1 MKSILTTISLA
12 FILAM
17 SGFSQNS
24 NDTLNLDYREH
35 FIFGLKAG
43 INYSNVY
50 DAQGEEFK
58 TDAKLGL
65 AGGLFVAI
73 PIIKFLG
80 VQPEVLFSQK
90 GFKGTG
96 RLFGTSYELTRT
108 TNYIDVPL
116 YFALNPSRF
125 FTILAGPQYSYLI
138 SQQNKFEN
146 AVTTIVQE
154 QEFENDNI
162 RKNTFCF
169 SGGADIMLNHL
180 VISGRA
186 GWDILN
192 NNGDGTSTTPR
203 YKNAWYQLTAGYV
216 FH

>member
-1 MKSILTTISLA
+1 MKSTIAS
-12 FILAM
+12 FILVFAIAINV
-17 SGFSQNS
+17 FSQDS
-24 NDTLNLDYREH
+24 NDNLNLDFRDQ

-50 DAQGEEFK
+50 DAKGEEFSA
-58 TDAKLGL
+58 DAKFGL
-65 AGGLFVAI
+65 AGGLFIAV
-73 PIIKFLG
+73 PIGKYIG
-80 VQPEVLFSQK
+80 IQPEVLFSQK

-96 RLFGTSYELTRT
+96 RLFGTSYVLTRT

-116 YFALNPSRF
+116 YFALKPSRF

-146 AVTTIVQE
+146 AATTIVQE

-203 YKNAWYQLTAGYV
+203 YKNAWYQLTAGYI

>member
-1 MKSILTTISLA
+1 MKSIITTISLA
-12 FILAM
+12 FILVL
-17 SGFSQNS
+17 SGFSQES
-24 NDTLNLDYREH
+24 NDTLNLDFREH

-50 DAQGEEFK
+50 DAKGEEFRA
-58 TDAKLGL
+58 DAKFGL

-73 PIIKFLG
+73 PIVKFLG

-96 RLFGTSYELTRT
+96 RLFGTSYVLTRT

-116 YFALNPSRF
+116 YFAVKPSRF
-125 FTILAGPQYSYLI
+125 FTLLAGPQYSYLI

-203 YKNAWYQLTAGYV
+203 YKNAWYQLTAGYI